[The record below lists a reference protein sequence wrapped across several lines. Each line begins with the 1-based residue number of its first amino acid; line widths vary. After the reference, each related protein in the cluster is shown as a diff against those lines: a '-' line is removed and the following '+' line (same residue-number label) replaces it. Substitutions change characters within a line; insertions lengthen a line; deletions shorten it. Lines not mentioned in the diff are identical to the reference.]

1 MSDLLPLLTSESI
14 CAFIM
19 LLLWKG
25 PWKNHRCCYCCCC
38 LRENCK
44 CSCLAPQ
51 KIVFF
56 FYFLPI
62 LAHLLFY
69 LLLINFFAELFHCFF
84 PQKKKG
90 KEKKKPCCVTT
101 VPCCLSL
108 SATKVDPILRPFVT
122 PLSRR
127 GFRQSVA
134 NILSTFRLKSG
145 RKERTRCKRSLMD
158 KSKGRVANGRKKEK
172 DFFAKFLPRA
182 KLGKKRGNVLFP
194 CPLCQD
200 EDGQEQHFS
209 SFFIP

>member
-1 MSDLLPLLTSESI
+1 MFLFSTYL
-14 CAFIM
+14 
-19 LLLWKG
+19 
-25 PWKNHRCCYCCCC
+25 KNILC
-38 LRENCK
+38 
-44 CSCLAPQ
+44 
-51 KIVFF
+51 

-122 PLSRR
+122 PLSCR
-127 GFRQSVA
+127 GFRQSAA
-134 NILSTFRLKSG
+134 NILSTFRLKRG

-158 KSKGRVANGRKKEK
+158 KSEGKSCKRQKAGKR
-172 DFFAKFLPRA
+172 FFLQ
-182 KLGKKRGNVLFP
+182 N
-194 CPLCQD
+194 
-200 EDGQEQHFS
+200 
-209 SFFIP
+209 FFHVQS